1 MRCDISSFLLAD
13 YDFIMQ
19 YYDNRPRF
27 KVLNELKE
35 KYSTSQKCIYQI
47 WRGEEKNRIVW
58 NQPIYMPIIGPKGTT
73 SLSSINVIDKQN
85 DTYF

>member
-1 MRCDISSFLLAD
+1 MLRQRMRCDAPSFSPAD

-35 KYSTSQKCIYQI
+35 KYNTS
-47 WRGEEKNRIVW
+47 
-58 NQPIYMPIIGPKGTT
+58 
-73 SLSSINVIDKQN
+73 
-85 DTYF
+85 